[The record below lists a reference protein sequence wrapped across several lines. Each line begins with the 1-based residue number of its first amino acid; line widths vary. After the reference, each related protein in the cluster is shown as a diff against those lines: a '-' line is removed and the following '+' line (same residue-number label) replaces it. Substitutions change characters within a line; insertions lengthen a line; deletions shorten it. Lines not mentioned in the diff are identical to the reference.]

1 MGTSDH
7 GISAA
12 EADQLLSGRVPAGR
26 DDLAPIGADLAS
38 LSAAYVQEVDPAVVR
53 QWAAMA
59 AGHTHLAPSDNG
71 DLAATPASDA
81 YRPALQASGPPK
93 RRTPVLKSILAYL
106 STTAGKV
113 SQTSPIA
120 WSLSTRLPTRP
131 TGT

>member
-59 AGHTHLAPSDNG
+59 AGHTHLAPSTT
-71 DLAATPASDA
+71 ATWRRRQQATPTGL
-81 YRPALQASGPPK
+81 RC
-93 RRTPVLKSILAYL
+93 RRLGHRRGEP
-106 STTAGKV
+106 
-113 SQTSPIA
+113 QC
-120 WSLSTRLPTRP
+120 
-131 TGT
+131 